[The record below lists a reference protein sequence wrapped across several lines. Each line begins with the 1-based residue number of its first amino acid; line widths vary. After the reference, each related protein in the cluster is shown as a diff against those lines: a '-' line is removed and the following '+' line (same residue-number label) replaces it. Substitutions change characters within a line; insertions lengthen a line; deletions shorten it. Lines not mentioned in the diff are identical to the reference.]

1 MGDRGGTGTEG
12 ASVPGL
18 GLGRASA
25 IDDGRQ
31 SQAAADIC
39 RGVVRLLAAH
49 GMAAISEVSL
59 ANGRRAD
66 VMGLGSDGAVWI
78 VEIKSCLADFR
89 SDQKWPEYR
98 PFCDRLF
105 FAVDP
110 AFPREVLP
118 PDAGLIVADRY
129 GGDLLRPA
137 PEHKLPSARRRSL
150 TLQLARL
157 AAVRL
162 QSVIDPEARLEVL
175 VRG

>member
-1 MGDRGGTGTEG
+1 MSERRGAG
-12 ASVPGL
+12 AESAAAAQL
-18 GLGRASA
+18 GLGRTSA
-25 IDDGRQ
+25 IEDGRQ
-31 SQAAADIC
+31 SQAAAEIC

-66 VMGLGSDGAVWI
+66 VIGVGADGAIWI
-78 VEIKSCLADFR
+78 IEIKSCLNDFR

-98 PFCDRLF
+98 EFCDRLF

-110 AFPREVLP
+110 RFPQEVLP
-118 PDAGLIVADRY
+118 EDAGLIVADRY
-129 GGDLLRPA
+129 GGDILRQA
-137 PEHKLPSARRRSL
+137 PEFKLPASRRKSL